1 MAVFDTLHASQ
12 RLRDEAGQSQEAA
25 ETIADV
31 IGEAV
36 APMPRPGDF
45 VTPAQFYQA
54 MHQQTIWLGGLVIA
68 VVGIAVAIIKLA

>member
-1 MAVFDTLHASQ
+1 MAVFDTLHASR

-36 APMPRPGDF
+36 APMPRPGDY
-45 VTPAQFYQA
+45 VTPAQLHQA
-54 MHQQTIWLGGLVIA
+54 LHQQTIWITGLMLA
-68 VVGIAVAIIKLA
+68 VAGIAVAIGKLT

>member
-1 MAVFDTLHASQ
+1 MAVFDTLHAAR

-36 APMPRPGDF
+36 APMVRLGDF
-45 VTPAQFYQA
+45 VTRAEFHQA
-54 MHQQTIWLGGLVIA
+54 LHAMEIRLGGLA
-68 VVGIAVAIIKLA
+68 VALTGIALAIAKLA